1 MSHCRLSFLTPQV
14 EPQVRARIEE
24 CTATGRSVRGV
35 VAGTVL
41 VVDGERTDAVDGTFV
56 TDCAV
61 TIGVPLVPMW

>member
-1 MSHCRLSFLTPQV
+1 M
-14 EPQVRARIEE
+14 RARIEE

-61 TIGVPLVPMW
+61 TISVPAVTMW